1 VRSLGGRG
9 HPRRPV
15 RPGTDDVGGAVSTAI
30 PWPTRSR
37 ARASRETP
45 RSARRR
51 RRVVG
56 DDVQAA
62 EASST
67 TARRHR
73 VPRPPRGRAA
83 APNGLIPRDATRAER
98 RARRSPSGCGRTG
111 QARQAVSSL
120 GSAGELTAPAT
131 PGGPRPGPTGGL
143 APAVGQTR
151 FTGEPASSGA
161 GAPAQPPREQ
171 WRVGARAPCPTRTLG
186 GPPVVR
192 ASIARAAPRRGAA
205 RRSGPPTGSSW
216 RPDRPDPLGLVRLSS
231 ADATD
236 RWQAVT
242 GAPRGSAVT

>member
-9 HPRRPV
+9 HLRRPG

-30 PWPTRSR
+30 PWPARSR
-37 ARASRETP
+37 PRASRETP

-98 RARRSPSGCGRTG
+98 RARGSPSGCGRTG

-131 PGGPRPGPTGGL
+131 PGGPIRPHGRSRARRRSDTVHGRTGQLRSRRAG
-143 APAVGQTR
+143 A
-151 FTGEPASSGA
+151 ASSRTVASRCSRPLPDAHARGPA
-161 GAPAQPPREQ
+161 GRQGLDRPSSTATRGRSPKRAPDRILLATGPARPPR
-171 WRVGARAPCPTRTLG
+171 P
-186 GPPVVR
+186 
-192 ASIARAAPRRGAA
+192 RAALLSRRHGSLAGGD
-205 RRSGPPTGSSW
+205 RRS
-216 RPDRPDPLGLVRLSS
+216 
-231 ADATD
+231 
-236 RWQAVT
+236 
-242 GAPRGSAVT
+242 